1 MTKGRPNMYR
11 NDEERKEAVRVQ
23 KRESAKRIRDAKRAE
38 MEGDGV
44 VDNVKDFVGNKI
56 AKWKQIITGKITQ
69 YSPKIQSIIKKY
81 GEDKIVGI
89 TIKRTPVQGV
99 ITGALSVFSF
109 GEFGKNQKKND
120 FDELFHLFMEL
131 KMGSGTRII
140 IEKNERINIT
150 VNEKGERK
158 HTETSSVPF
167 DGATSLSLN
176 EILSKTQDRMGN
188 NYFKYSA
195 KDNNCQDFILNVLNA
210 NGLGNEDNRN
220 FVKQNTQALFA
231 DLPYLRK
238 FSNTLTDIGA
248 RANVLVSGGDLDN
261 ITMSIDEVPKG
272 KGLGKTIKNI
282 KKKIISTDNITMP
295 PKRMSKKAIREME
308 EGLMGSGMYAGDGIM
323 AGQGSCDG
331 CPMCGSGMYAG
342 EGIEEISH
350 PILDEINGGSI
361 WGDAGKW
368 FKKAGK
374 SINKAVIQPVAKEFS
389 KKGSIQRKVDKAF
402 SKGGVME
409 KVGREAFREGVP
421 ALTGALSG
429 AVGGFYGGP
438 AGGLALGYAGGKGGE
453 ELVKMSGIG
462 HKGVGAFK
470 STVMR
475 GMPDKFGMGFT
486 AGQGI
491 SAGQG
496 ASKRQGRFVKG
507 SQEAKDYMASL
518 RAKRMGKN

>member
-1 MTKGRPNMYR
+1 MYG
-11 NDEERKEAVRVQ
+11 NDEERREAVRVQ
-23 KRESAKRIRDAKRAE
+23 KRESAKRIRDAKKAE
-38 MEGDGV
+38 MYGDGV
-44 VDNVKDFVGNKI
+44 VDNVKDFVGK
-56 AKWKQIITGKITQ
+56 KQIITGKITQ
-69 YSPKIQSIIKKY
+69 YSPKIQSIIKRY
-81 GEDKIVGI
+81 GEDKIIGI

-140 IEKNERINIT
+140 IEKNERISIT

-176 EILSKTQDRMGN
+176 EILIKTQERMGN

-261 ITMSIDEVPKG
+261 ITMSFDEVPKG

-295 PKRMSKKAIREME
+295 PKRMSKKAMREIE

-323 AGQGSCDG
+323 AGQGSCEG

-342 EGIEEISH
+342 EGIEEVSH

-374 SINKAVIQPVAKEFS
+374 TINKAVIKPAVKWTNTAVKD
-389 KKGSIQRKVDKAF
+389 VDKAF
-402 SKGGVME
+402 AKGGVME
-409 KVGREAFREGVP
+409 QVGREAFREGVP

-438 AGGLALGYAGGKGGE
+438 AGGLALGYAGGKGGVSQR
-453 ELVKMSGIG
+453 VK
-462 HKGVGAFK
+462 VF
-470 STVMR
+470 
-475 GMPDKFGMGFT
+475 P
-486 AGQGI
+486 Q
-491 SAGQG
+491 
-496 ASKRQGRFVKG
+496 VK
-507 SQEAKDYMASL
+507 E
-518 RAKRMGKN
+518 R